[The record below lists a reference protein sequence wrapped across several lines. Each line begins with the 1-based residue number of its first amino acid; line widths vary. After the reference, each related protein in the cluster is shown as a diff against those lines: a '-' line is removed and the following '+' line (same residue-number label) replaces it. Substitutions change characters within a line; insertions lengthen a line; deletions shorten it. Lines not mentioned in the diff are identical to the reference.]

1 MKRLSAIALALA
13 LCFLDAAAQVDST
26 RLAQLDARLQ
36 QYFSLLEQESAEVK
50 NQECDA
56 LIEAATDPVLKQT
69 IALRIYD
76 HYRNS
81 KLMGDEAVAVH
92 VTDTWFIPGKV
103 AMKSDNDFFEARMF
117 AEFNRQSLIG
127 MPAPAAELFDPLG
140 ESVFIG
146 SPVLRQVQGPE
157 DPEGPVGES
166 VKPPAVYY
174 FYDTDCAKCKLETA
188 TLRSLLNDQDYPV
201 KVYAIYVG
209 TNEDRW
215 KEWREKSFVLD
226 TEETEVIHL
235 WDPDTSADLQFK
247 YGITQTPR
255 MFLVDSEGMIIGRGL
270 DTESLERLLE
280 AVLDDGEYYYGNE
293 ASKAL
298 FDQLFSTYGERV
310 SPEDVA
316 DVASIIKSRTLDLGD
331 TLSFKHLE
339 GDLLY
344 YVAQKREEAFR
355 EGTEGFIQDYILS
368 RPDIWNTDE
377 DTLMVVG
384 MAGMLDEL
392 LSKAPIGSVIPKMC
406 IKGWNN
412 FRKKGGYMFFHAEG
426 CQICKAE
433 MALADSLGL
442 DYYSVNMDALEEKS
456 PRKAR
461 KLLDKFDLS
470 GLPFVMKISEGGTVE
485 RRYLSLTEQ
494 LLFLDKKE

>member
-1 MKRLSAIALALA
+1 MKRLSAIVLALA

-26 RLAQLDARLQ
+26 RLAQLDARLG
-36 QYFSLLEQESAEVK
+36 QYFSLLEQEPAEVK

-81 KLMGDEAVAVH
+81 KLMGDEAVVVH

-103 AMKSDNDFFEARMF
+103 AMKSDKDLFEARMF

-127 MPAPAAELFDPLG
+127 MPAPQAELYDPLG

-146 SPVLRQVQGPE
+146 GSAPLTNH
-157 DPEGPVGES
+157 EG
-166 VKPPAVYY
+166 PAVYY

-201 KVYAIYVG
+201 TVYAIYVG

-255 MFLVDSEGMIIGRGL
+255 MFLVDSEGTIIGRGL

-280 AVLDDGEYYYGNE
+280 AVFDDGEYDYGNE

-368 RPDIWNTDE
+368 RPDIWNTGE

-406 IKGWNN
+406 IKGWNK
-412 FRKKGGYMFFHAEG
+412 FRKKGGYLFFHAEG

-461 KLLDKFDLS
+461 KLLDAFDLS
-470 GLPFVMKISEGGTVE
+470 GLPFVMKVSEGGTVE

>member
-1 MKRLSAIALALA
+1 
-13 LCFLDAAAQVDST
+13 
-26 RLAQLDARLQ
+26 
-36 QYFSLLEQESAEVK
+36 
-50 NQECDA
+50 
-56 LIEAATDPVLKQT
+56 
-69 IALRIYD
+69 
-76 HYRNS
+76 
-81 KLMGDEAVAVH
+81 
-92 VTDTWFIPGKV
+92 
-103 AMKSDNDFFEARMF
+103 
-117 AEFNRQSLIG
+117 
-127 MPAPAAELFDPLG
+127 
-140 ESVFIG
+140 
-146 SPVLRQVQGPE
+146 
-157 DPEGPVGES
+157 
-166 VKPPAVYY
+166 
-174 FYDTDCAKCKLETA
+174 
-188 TLRSLLNDQDYPV
+188 
-201 KVYAIYVG
+201 
-209 TNEDRW
+209 
-215 KEWREKSFVLD
+215 
-226 TEETEVIHL
+226 
-235 WDPDTSADLQFK
+235 
-247 YGITQTPR
+247 
-255 MFLVDSEGMIIGRGL
+255 MIIGRGL

-406 IKGWNN
+406 IKGWNK

-442 DYYSVNMDALEEKS
+442 DYYSVNMDALEEKF

-461 KLLDKFDLS
+461 KLLDTFDLS

-485 RRYLSLTEQ
+485 RRYLSLTEL